1 MRRRLPDVVLGI
13 IPGSGATTL
22 RARKSTSANTSCATC
37 RPIRRT
43 PGGSCHAV
51 DLTATA
57 NVRRDGR
64 VSNRTVATKPGRV
77 PSTRAGARS
86 TSVGFILRESSTSK
100 DNRPNGYPEPSP
112 GKSMARLPLPRN
124 HRPEFVGRQ
133 DALAYLWTK
142 SSSPNVLVCCK
153 PSASRPKNVQ
163 CRGVVCGPLIILTV
177 SRRRVGRVV
186 PMMSPTRIC
195 DG

>member
-13 IPGSGATTL
+13 IPASGATTL

-64 VSNRTVATKPGRV
+64 VSNRTSRRSRAACRRRGRGRV
-77 PSTRAGARS
+77 RRQSGLSCAGPAPPRTTGPMATQSLHPGSQWRVFRCRAITGRS
-86 TSVGFILRESSTSK
+86 LSDVRMLWRTCGLSRHPRTCLCAA
-100 DNRPNGYPEPSP
+100 SP
-112 GKSMARLPLPRN
+112 
-124 HRPEFVGRQ
+124 
-133 DALAYLWTK
+133 
-142 SSSPNVLVCCK
+142 
-153 PSASRPKNVQ
+153 
-163 CRGVVCGPLIILTV
+163 
-177 SRRRVGRVV
+177 RRRGRR
-186 PMMSPTRIC
+186 MSNAVELSAAR
-195 DG
+195 